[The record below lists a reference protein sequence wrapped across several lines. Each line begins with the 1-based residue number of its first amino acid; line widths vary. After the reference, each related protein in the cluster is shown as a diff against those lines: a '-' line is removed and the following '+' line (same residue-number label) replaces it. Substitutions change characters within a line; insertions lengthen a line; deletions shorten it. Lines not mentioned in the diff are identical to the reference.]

1 MLAVG
6 DREIR
11 RIWPIYAKA
20 SKNPLDQRE
29 VLKYRD
35 WWLKTETC
43 AGDKARGL
51 RSNDIMEPTTPAPRA
66 AGTDTDGVGIVQD
79 RLEPLFRA
87 YVDAAAAHGPLSDPP
102 VSLGPMPP
110 AKKRPRAYDVSRTR
124 TAVLAQFAHVQDA
137 VRALTP
143 EQLALPGLG
152 EWTVRE
158 LVAHM
163 TMALERVSRAMELP
177 EPAGG
182 PKPETALLEWP
193 FSTAGNAAGI
203 SGRTQELAEAHPGLG
218 ALYEA
223 TAARFAELVPADAG
237 ERLVTTRSGTMRLG
251 DFLVTRTVEL
261 VVHTDDLH
269 RATGLDI
276 PYDRQA
282 FAACTR
288 LLADALADKAP
299 GGSVEVRVPPFAVV
313 QCIGGPRHTRGT
325 PPNVVETDPLTW
337 IRLTTGRTRWADEL
351 EAAQVSASGERA
363 DLAPLLPLMG

>member
-1 MLAVG
+1 
-6 DREIR
+6 
-11 RIWPIYAKA
+11 
-20 SKNPLDQRE
+20 
-29 VLKYRD
+29 
-35 WWLKTETC
+35 
-43 AGDKARGL
+43 
-51 RSNDIMEPTTPAPRA
+51 
-66 AGTDTDGVGIVQD
+66 
-79 RLEPLFRA
+79 
-87 YVDAAAAHGPLSDPP
+87 
-102 VSLGPMPP
+102 MPP

-124 TAVLAQFAHVQDA
+124 TAVLAQFAHVQGA
-137 VRALTP
+137 VRTLTP
-143 EQLALPGLG
+143 EQLALPGPG

-158 LVAHM
+158 LVAHV
-163 TMALERVSRAMELP
+163 TTALERVSRSMELP

-182 PKPETALLEWP
+182 PAPQLTLLEWP
-193 FSTAGNAAGI
+193 FSTAPDAAGI
-203 SGRTQELAEAHPGLG
+203 SDHTRALAGARPDLD
-218 ALYEA
+218 ALYEE

-237 ERLVTTRSGTMRLG
+237 TRLVTTRAGTMRLG

-282 FAACTR
+282 LAACTR

-313 QCIGGPRHTRGT
+313 QCIGGPKHTRGT

-337 IRLTTGRTRWADEL
+337 IRLATGRTGWAQALD
-351 EAAQVSASGERA
+351 AAQVSASGERA